1 MVPELLEI
9 GLDAWIVQD
18 GNYPDFEVGR
28 EYSFAVEFFSE
39 DLAKLPHPSKPG
51 ISCRRKGSKGFPQ
64 YNVVGEVI
72 HVDEE
77 WLALDAGIR
86 AYRELGLRDVSPG
99 FRKGDWVEGV
109 LSYCVD
115 HFSYQ
120 ERYGRRAKSPG
131 LIYDWRIERIR
142 IETAPFVQV
151 AEKAFE
157 RDKSKLG
164 WREIDRTNCH
174 EDDGGHGAYCLACR
188 RMNEQPRR
196 P

>member
-1 MVPELLEI
+1 MVPDLLEI

-28 EYSFAVEFFSE
+28 DYSFAVEFVPD
-39 DLAKLPHPSKPG
+39 DLAKRPHPSKPG

-86 AYRELGLRDVSPG
+86 TYWELGASGIRSG
-99 FRKGDWVEGV
+99 FRKGDWVTGV
-109 LSYCVD
+109 LSCFVD

-120 ERYGRRAKSPG
+120 ERYGRQAQSPG

-142 IETAPFVQV
+142 IETAPIVQV
-151 AEKAFE
+151 AEKVFE

-164 WREIDRTNCH
+164 WRDIDRTNCH
-174 EDDGGHGAYCLACR
+174 EDDDGYGAYCLTCR
-188 RMNEQPRR
+188 RINDQPRR
-196 P
+196 V